1 MAEHC
6 VAFIFAR
13 GGSKGVPRKNVRPLA
28 GTPLI
33 GHAVQTALA
42 TRGVARCIVSTDDP
56 DIAAAAKAFGAEI
69 PFLRPAELA
78 TDQASEW
85 LAWQH
90 AISFL
95 QGRGE
100 PIDVFVSVP
109 TTAPLRLPIDVEAC
123 IADYSKGGADIVVT
137 VTEAHHNPYFNML
150 TLAEDGTAELVIKR
164 DSAVVRRQAAP
175 KVYDMTTVAYV
186 ADPAYILRAKG
197 VLDGRVRAVIVPPE
211 RGIDIDTELDFRFA
225 EMLMTERGRK
235 G

>member
-1 MAEHC
+1 MAPHC

-13 GGSKGVPRKNVRPLA
+13 GGSKGLPRKNVKPLA

-33 GHAVQTALA
+33 GHAVQSALA
-42 TRGVARCIVSTDDP
+42 TRGIARCIVSTDDP
-56 DIAAAAKAFGAEI
+56 EIAETAKAFGAEI
-69 PFLRPAELA
+69 PFMRPAELA
-78 TDQASEW
+78 TDHASEW
-85 LAWQH
+85 LAWRH

-95 QGRGE
+95 QERGE
-100 PIDVFVSVP
+100 PIDVFVSMP
-109 TTAPLRLPIDVEAC
+109 ATAPLRLPEDVEAC
-123 IADYSKGGADIVVT
+123 LDDFSKGGADIVVT
-137 VTEAHHNPYFNML
+137 VTEAHRNPYFNML
-150 TLAEDGTAELVIKR
+150 TLAEDGSAELVIKP

-211 RGIDIDTELDFRFA
+211 RAIDIDTELDFRFA
-225 EMLMTERGRK
+225 ELLMAERARK